1 MSLALSGSPV
11 PPHLSSIA
19 TLRSMLCNSVV
30 SGHTRRAYTKAF
42 DDIFTLASGRAISRA
57 LIYEY
62 RASMIDVGLSPSTIN
77 QRLCAIRKLV
87 NEARENGLLDPA
99 EAVRITSVPGVPQS
113 GVRLGHWLS
122 GDESKRLLA
131 VPNRTRLI
139 GKRDFAI
146 LSVLVHC
153 ALRRE
158 ELANASMT
166 RMQKRDGRW
175 AFVDLVGKRGRR
187 RTVPIPLAAKAAIDE
202 WTFAAG
208 IESGFLF
215 RRMRKGGI
223 VTAFALSAWS
233 VWDVVVRSAKAAGIT
248 DLAPHDLRR
257 TSAKLCRTAGGEL
270 DQIQALLGHADL
282 STTAIYLQ
290 STQDIKNAV
299 NDHIAL

>member
-1 MSLALSGSPV
+1 MSSCLNKTSITNPCSLIALRRM
-11 PPHLSSIA
+11 LSNSI
-19 TLRSMLCNSVV
+19 V
-30 SGHTRRAYTKAF
+30 SRHTQRAYLTAIDGLF
-42 DDIFTLASGRAISRA
+42 ALASGRPISRMI
-57 LIYEY
+57 LMEY
-62 RASMIDVGLSPSTIN
+62 RLSMIAVGLTAATIN
-77 QRLCAIRKLV
+77 QRLCAARKLV

-113 GVRLGHWLS
+113 GVRLGHWL
-122 GDESKRLLA
+122 DREESKRLLA
-131 VPNRTRLI
+131 IPNRSRLI

-158 ELANASMT
+158 ELANASMS
-166 RMQKRDGRW
+166 RLQKRDGRW

-187 RTVPIPLAAKAAIDE
+187 RTVPIPLAAKAVIDE

-215 RRMRKGGI
+215 RRMRKGGR

-233 VWDVVVRSAKAAGIT
+233 VWDVVVRSANAAGIT

-257 TSAKLCRTAGGEL
+257 TSAKLCRTAGGDL

-290 STQDIKNAV
+290 STQNIKNAV
-299 NDHIAL
+299 NDGIAL